1 MYESRVKKN
10 LGKAPYSNTTN
21 AAKRSPPFL
30 AEHRHTR
37 TPKLSFQRF
46 ERGHFLLE
54 GLYPLLHSSDGADGL
69 AAERFDPRVYCSRRN
84 VDVLVH
90 AVVAKSERDDTAR
103 EEALEVLAELRR
115 RGRGG
120 LGRGCKKT
128 CRYAASAPSPS
139 ERAAAGAG
147 DKKRII
153 WRDSPSPL
161 PSRER

>member
-1 MYESRVKKN
+1 M
-10 LGKAPYSNTTN
+10 
-21 AAKRSPPFL
+21 
-30 AEHRHTR
+30 
-37 TPKLSFQRF
+37 
-46 ERGHFLLE
+46 LE
-54 GLYPLLHSSDGADGL
+54 GLYPLLHRSDGADGL

-139 ERAAAGAG
+139 LGA
-147 DKKRII
+147 RLTIA
-153 WRDSPSPL
+153 R
-161 PSRER
+161 